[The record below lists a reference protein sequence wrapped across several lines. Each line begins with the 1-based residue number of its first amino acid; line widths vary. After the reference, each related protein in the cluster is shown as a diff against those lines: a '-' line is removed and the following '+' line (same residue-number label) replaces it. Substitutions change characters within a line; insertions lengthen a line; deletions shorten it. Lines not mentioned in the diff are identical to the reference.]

1 MARRKQADETTARV
15 RNLIALDA
23 ASIMRRLEARRSEMF
38 VLFSRL
44 RSREPMLSTLT
55 TRYAS
60 ATFHDL
66 LNLPAHE
73 QSVVDHFYECL
84 DSLRWYFTYTE
95 DMPST
100 AQQTFNTLHRRLEEA
115 HRKLVATLGH
125 PVTPDGVT
133 VVEGEVLRR
142 EDSTPESAP
151 ARALPRRRRTASP
164 SGTPGPKEE

>member
-1 MARRKQADETTARV
+1 MARRKQADEATARV
-15 RNLIALDA
+15 RNLLALDA
-23 ASIMRRLEARRSEMF
+23 ANIMRRLEARRSEMF

-44 RSREPMLSTLT
+44 RSREPMLST
-55 TRYAS
+55 RYSS
-60 ATFHDL
+60 ATFHEL
-66 LNLPAHE
+66 IHLPAHE

-84 DSLRWYFTYTE
+84 DALRWYFTYTE

-125 PVTPDGVT
+125 PVSPDGTT

-142 EDSTPESAP
+142 QDK
-151 ARALPRRRRTASP
+151 ALP
-164 SGTPGPKEE
+164 